1 MKNILIPTDFSPNA
15 WNALKYAL
23 GFFKGVHCNF
33 YLLHVAP
40 LSEYPVMGHSFTPS
54 LGETGMPSKN
64 KLDAFTERAKNK
76 AESKLHHFFPE
87 LHYGL
92 LIDVTRRL
100 VKEKKIDLI
109 VMGTKGASGIKRL
122 IIGSNTG
129 DIITKVQCNTLVVPE
144 HVVYGRPRMITFPTD
159 YNIFYSHAILE
170 TLSEL
175 VIANKAHLKV
185 LHVVGSNENLSE
197 DQQNNRAYL
206 QDYLEEIFP
215 KQHGFHL
222 IDNRKITQGIQ
233 EFISEKQSDLTI
245 MVAKNLN
252 FLQQLLFDS
261 TVEKVS
267 FHTQVPF
274 LVIHG

>member
-23 GFFKGVHCNF
+23 GFFKGVRCNF

-40 LSEYPVMGHSFTPS
+40 LSEYPVMGLSFTPS
-54 LGETGMPSKN
+54 LGETDTPAKDR
-64 KLDAFTERAKNK
+64 LDIFTEQAKKRAG
-76 AESKLHHFFPE
+76 SGLHYFFPE

-100 VKEKKIDLI
+100 IKEKKIDLI
-109 VMGTKGASGIKRL
+109 VMGTKGASGVKQL

-129 DIITKVQCNTLVVPE
+129 DIITKVQSNTLVVPE
-144 HVVYGRPRMITFPTD
+144 QVTYGRPRVVAFPTD

-170 TLSEL
+170 TLSEYL
-175 VIANKAHLKV
+175 VANNAYLKV
-185 LHVVGSNENLSE
+185 LHVVGSKEDLSE
-197 DQQNNRAYL
+197 DQQNNKDYL
-206 QDYLEEIFP
+206 QDYLEEMFP
-215 KQHGFHL
+215 KQHSFHL
-222 IDNRKITQGIQ
+222 IDNRRITQGIE
-233 EFISEKQSDLTI
+233 EFVSKKQVDLTV